1 MKTGPLALAL
11 LAALWAAPAVAQDA
25 PPGSP
30 SSEPAP
36 ELQIF
41 RAGDPAMTCVQISD
55 EAAELSATM
64 GGAQG
69 GGVFGAISGVVRS
82 GAAML
87 VPGAGLAI
95 AGADALTRPERE
107 RQEAREQ
114 AVQHRWYYLNGLYT
128 GLRCNQAQ
136 AAAEPT
142 PPPPPVV
149 VQPQ

>member
-1 MKTGPLALAL
+1 MKRVVVPIVAVLALSAASTV
-11 LAALWAAPAVAQDA
+11 LAQQTPA
-25 PPGSP
+25 
-30 SSEPAP
+30 PAP

-41 RAGDPAMTCVQISD
+41 RDTDPAMTCVQISD
-55 EAAELSATM
+55 EAAQLSAAM
-64 GGAQG
+64 GGSQG
-69 GGVFGAISGVVRS
+69 GGVFGAIGGVVRS

-107 RQEAREQ
+107 REQAREQ

-128 GLRCNQAQ
+128 GLRCNQTQ
-136 AAAEPT
+136 AAAAEAA
-142 PPPPPVV
+142 PPPPVV